1 MNIKKTIT
9 AVIFIA
15 ALYMIYLIF
24 YTPKS
29 ELKKEIQKDENLST
43 KEIYKES
50 QKVIS
55 KKSNT
60 LVKKDKTNEGKKEQN
75 IEIVT
80 NSKVLRDLANSIIKR
95 DFDTFDKVY
104 EKQIKLLR
112 EDGDHSQFYED
123 FKLFLF
129 ENKLPIAENGAIINL
144 LIYTGTKESWQT
156 YFDLISEE
164 IIKDDELLYRQSKQM
179 DTSRDFLLQDP
190 KVNAKEITEVLKKE
204 YKHIKNN
211 NIKKSTAKLIAGF
224 DGSAHTLSYLFSAYL
239 NAKNGNDRYIA
250 MEGLKSLNSDEILPP
265 LNDYLRSKDE
275 EVHKTAGVVLSN
287 LGSSKSVE
295 VFADWISDG
304 ATVENS
310 DEIKKWLSTEIDY
323 LGVNTIV
330 KSIDLEKIQDE
341 DLREEMKSFLDE
353 QIDKNRE
360 ERE

>member
-1 MNIKKTIT
+1 MNITKTII
-9 AVIFIA
+9 AVIFIT
-15 ALYMIYLIF
+15 ALCMIYLIF

-29 ELKKEIQKDENLST
+29 ELKKEILKDENVST
-43 KEIYKES
+43 KEIYKKN
-50 QKVIS
+50 QKVVS

-60 LVKKDKTNEGKKEQN
+60 LVKKDKTIEDTKEQN

-80 NSKVLRDLANSIIKR
+80 TSKVLRDLANSIIKR

-123 FKLFLF
+123 FKLFLS
-129 ENKLPIAENGAIINL
+129 ENKLSIAERGAITDL
-144 LIYTGTKESWQT
+144 LIDAGTKESWQT

-164 IIKDDELLYRQSKQM
+164 IIKDDELLYRLSKQM

-190 KVNAKEITEVLKKE
+190 KVDVKEITKVLKKE

-224 DGSAHTLSYLFSAYL
+224 DSSAHTLSYLFSAYL
-239 NAKNGNDRYIA
+239 NAKNSNDRYIA
-250 MEGLKSLNSDEILPP
+250 MEGLKSLNSDEVLPP
-265 LNDYLRSKDE
+265 LNDYLRAKDE
-275 EVHKTAGVVLSN
+275 EVHKTAGMVLSN

-304 ATVENS
+304 ATIDNS
-310 DEIKKWLSTEIDY
+310 DEIKKWLRTAIEY

-341 DLREEMKSFLDE
+341 ELKEEIREF
-353 QIDKNRE
+353 
-360 ERE
+360 